1 MSARA
6 ITAERPARRRTIAPQ
21 ERRDG
26 RVRVVVGDGFPLLV
40 AGLVAMLP
48 RSARD
53 IEVIGFSCSGG
64 ELERLVRAERPT
76 VAVVGDRLPCLADV
90 PFPMLV
96 QRCARHTRAV
106 VLGSHL
112 MDPANTDVE
121 ADAPYSEHGVG
132 TVRPAGAVGYVKRDG
147 ELVDL
152 IAVIRLA
159 ARGYATFP
167 FGPE

>member
-6 ITAERPARRRTIAPQ
+6 ITAERSARRRTLAPQ
-21 ERRDG
+21 DRRDG

-40 AGLVAMLP
+40 EGLVTMLP

-53 IEVIGFSCSGG
+53 LEVVGFSCSGG
-64 ELERLVRAERPT
+64 ELERLVRAQRPT
-76 VAVVGDRLPCLADV
+76 VAVLGDRLPCLADV

-96 QRCARHTRAV
+96 QRCARHTRTV

-112 MDPANTDVE
+112 MDPANFDVE
-121 ADAPYSEHGVG
+121 DEAPYSEHGVA
-132 TVRPAGAVGYVKRDG
+132 TVGPAGAVGYVKRDG
-147 ELVDL
+147 ELGDL

-167 FGPE
+167 FASE